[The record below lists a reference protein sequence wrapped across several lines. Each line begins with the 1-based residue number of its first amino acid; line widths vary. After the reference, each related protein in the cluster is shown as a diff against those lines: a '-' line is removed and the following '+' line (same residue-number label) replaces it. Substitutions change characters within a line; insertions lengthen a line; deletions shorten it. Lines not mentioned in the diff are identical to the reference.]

1 MEKETVIVEIT
12 REPWHVAVRG
22 TVKEPDVALAALRQA
37 VEDFELIKLINRLD
51 QHVAAQSAVA
61 TIVDAAGKKVSA

>member
-1 MEKETVIVEIT
+1 
-12 REPWHVAVRG
+12 
-22 TVKEPDVALAALRQA
+22 VKEPDVALAALRQA